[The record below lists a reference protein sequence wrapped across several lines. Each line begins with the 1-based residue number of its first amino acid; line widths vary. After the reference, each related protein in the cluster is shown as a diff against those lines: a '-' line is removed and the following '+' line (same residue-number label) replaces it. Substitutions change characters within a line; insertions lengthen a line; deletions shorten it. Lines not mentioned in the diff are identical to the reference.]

1 MKDGEIQRLQANLQE
16 RQANDQSDLIEN
28 LRIDLQNMIEKNQR
42 SKIFFFLSVGFFQL
56 KFVHSCILV
65 LYTLTNAI

>member
-42 SKIFFFLSVGFFQL
+42 SKLVLFFNPLVFFQH
-56 KFVHSCILV
+56 KFVHSC
-65 LYTLTNAI
+65 TH